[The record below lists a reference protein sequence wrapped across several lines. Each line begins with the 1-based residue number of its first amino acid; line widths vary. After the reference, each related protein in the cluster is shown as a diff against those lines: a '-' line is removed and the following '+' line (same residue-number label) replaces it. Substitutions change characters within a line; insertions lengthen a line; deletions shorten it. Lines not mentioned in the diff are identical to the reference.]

1 MLRIFRVSG
10 SSMEPA
16 LSDGDYV
23 VAATKLWRPRVEKM
37 VVVSHQEYGILV
49 KRVQRHSAHGYTLA
63 SDNPLG
69 TDSRTLGNISEQQV
83 IGPVLL
89 SIRRP
94 GAPKRIRQNHI

>member
-1 MLRIFRVSG
+1 
-10 SSMEPA
+10 MEPA

-23 VAATKLWRPRVEKM
+23 VAATRLWRPRVDKM
-37 VVVSHQEYGILV
+37 VVVSHEDYGILV
-49 KRVQRHSAHGYTLA
+49 KRVQRHCAHGYILA

-94 GAPKRIRQNHI
+94 GATKRIRQNYI